1 VEEKMETNE
10 NLAIE
15 AEQQHEEPGL
25 PVATDVTAGP
35 DMENQPQP

>member
-1 VEEKMETNE
+1 MEPNQ
-10 NLAIE
+10 NLTIE
-15 AEQQHEEPGL
+15 TEQQHEEPGL